1 MGTEK
6 AIAPHV
12 ACGLQMAAG
21 KSRRQRGGRAR
32 RTKERR
38 GPANHVIASIVVPAI
53 DAINWPPLPS
63 EATRSAKD
71 AHIVCPLPCESR
83 PQEQVPAANKTMETE
98 CIVQERLEDIQDADT
113 IDDADDEAWLRA
125 HNQRSTM
132 KLHWTPAPATAT
144 CATQTPPVR
153 ARSSSCADL
162 LLVSSTSPEEASEA
176 SAPPRPKLRRGR
188 TWPLTV
194 DFDNDANS
202 IHHITPYAE
211 VYGMH
216 PRLFDFDKD
225 FSMVPAQG
233 FGAAREVLM
242 VVAAEMA
249 ARKARGEDP
258 TTAVDDNE
266 DAGSEDD
273 DDDFNFSDD
282 EPCTEYHLSPPH
294 RDAAHIVAAC

>member
-113 IDDADDEAWLRA
+113 IDDADDE
-125 HNQRSTM
+125 
-132 KLHWTPAPATAT
+132 
-144 CATQTPPVR
+144 TPPVR

-233 FGAAREVLM
+233 FGAAREALM

-294 RDAAHIVAAC
+294 RDAAHMVAAC